1 MSQLVS
7 RPVAEYDVQY
17 LTSSIYELLRN
28 NDDQTAR
35 YISEINNY
43 KDWKSQFKTRA
54 LNHGQFKI
62 NYDPKY
68 GPEGVSEQEYKR
80 VAKQVLDAVWT
91 STTYG
96 GGANQNPENAVKH
109 VVVAKKSRAE
119 TENDKIIICCIIAN
133 QIIIYYHS
141 NNCIIRFTDIT
152 QRPHRL
158 R

>member
-17 LTSSIYELLRN
+17 LTSSIYELLGN

-43 KDWKSQFKTRA
+43 TDWKSQFKTRA

-80 VAKQVLDAVWT
+80 VAKQVRDAVWT

-96 GGANQNPENAVKH
+96 GGGKSKSRKRRQTRRRRQ
-109 VVVAKKSRAE
+109 KKSRR
-119 TENDKIIICCIIAN
+119 NGK
-133 QIIIYYHS
+133 
-141 NNCIIRFTDIT
+141 R
-152 QRPHRL
+152 
-158 R
+158 